1 MSGRQDSGL
10 PPRVTKK
17 KKKPEDR
24 TAPDVE
30 QPERKTR
37 KKPDDHGRVMSYVF
51 GVVLLLLGGGMVAG
65 YQFLERG
72 PSKLFN
78 LLMAGG
84 VGALL
89 SGIGLFLH
97 PLDEERLDAF
107 QNEPNP
113 ISVFRIMPIFW
124 KIWLLVVLAAMIG
137 GFVYVAQTT
146 VRIGR

>member
-1 MSGRQDSGL
+1 MGEARDSGL
-10 PPRVTKK
+10 PPKIVKK
-17 KKKPEDR
+17 KKKPEGRPAQNLDER
-24 TAPDVE
+24 EE
-30 QPERKTR
+30 QPR
-37 KKPDDHGRVMSYVF
+37 KKPDDHGRAMSYVF
-51 GVVLLLLGGGMVAG
+51 GVFMLVLGGGMIAG

-84 VGALL
+84 VAAVLAGV
-89 SGIGLFLH
+89 GLFLC

-124 KIWLLVVLAAMIG
+124 KFWLLLILAAMIG
-137 GFVYVAQTT
+137 GFIYVSQTT

>member
-1 MSGRQDSGL
+1 MGDARDSGL
-10 PPRVTKK
+10 PPKIVKK
-17 KKKPEDR
+17 KKKPEGRPAHDDDER
-24 TAPDVE
+24 E
-30 QPERKTR
+30 QRPR
-37 KKPDDHGRVMSYVF
+37 KKPDDHGRAMSYVF
-51 GVVLLLLGGGMVAG
+51 GVFMLLLGGGMIAG

-84 VGALL
+84 VAAVLA
-89 SGIGLFLH
+89 GIGLFVC

-113 ISVFRIMPIFW
+113 IAVFRVMPLFW
-124 KIWLLVVLAAMIG
+124 KFWLLLILAGMIG
-137 GFVYVAQTT
+137 GFVYVSQTT

>member
-1 MSGRQDSGL
+1 MSGGHDSGL
-10 PPRVTKK
+10 PPKVTRK

-24 TAPDVE
+24 TAHDVE
-30 QPERKTR
+30 RPEQKKR
-37 KKPDDHGRVMSYVF
+37 KKTDEHGRVMSYVV
-51 GVVLLLLGGGMVAG
+51 GVFLFLLGGGMVAG

-89 SGIGLFLH
+89 SGVGLFIQ

-113 ISVFRIMPIFW
+113 IAVFRIMPIFW
-124 KIWLLVVLAAMIG
+124 KIWLLLILAGMIG
-137 GFVYVAQTT
+137 GFVYVSQTT
-146 VRIGR
+146 VRIGH